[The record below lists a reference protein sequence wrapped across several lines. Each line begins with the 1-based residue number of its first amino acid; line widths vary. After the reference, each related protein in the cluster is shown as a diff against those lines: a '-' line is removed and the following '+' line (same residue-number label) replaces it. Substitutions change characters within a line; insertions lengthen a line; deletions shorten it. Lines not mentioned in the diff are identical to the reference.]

1 MSVLL
6 FLHVTALV
14 LGFAMLIAYGTVCHV
29 VARSNHAEFARLA
42 FKAVGELD
50 LAGRLLIIAG
60 LILGLLLAR
69 PFGYDAPWLL
79 ASDVLMAL
87 AILNGALILEPFQK
101 RLMAAAVAGTTPL
114 LPPQRSNLAL
124 YANIAGF
131 FFWTASIWLMI
142 AKPGIVQ

>member
-6 FLHVTALV
+6 FLHITALV

-42 FKAVGELD
+42 FKAVGKLD

-69 PFGYDAPWLL
+69 PFGYGAPWLL
-79 ASDVLMAL
+79 ASYVLMAL

-114 LPPQRSNLAL
+114 LPQRSNLAL